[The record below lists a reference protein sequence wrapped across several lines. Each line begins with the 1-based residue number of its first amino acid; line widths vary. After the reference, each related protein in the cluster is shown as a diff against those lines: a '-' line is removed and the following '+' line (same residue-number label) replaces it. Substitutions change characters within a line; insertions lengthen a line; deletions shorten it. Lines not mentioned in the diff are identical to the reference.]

1 MERFKIVFFGLIVL
15 CLQMAC
21 RTRQVATNEV
31 SKTKTV
37 IRIQRDTI
45 LKTDPD
51 SSFYKA
57 WIDCI
62 NGKPVLKPNSETKK
76 AGNYLH
82 VPNVK
87 IEGNDLSVDCY
98 AVAQKLFKTWQ
109 QEYIEEHETV
119 STIRYPINV
128 SKPLTWWQKI
138 QIYLGR
144 IALLLSVVYLVY
156 RLIKQKLKIN

>member
-1 MERFKIVFFGLIVL
+1 MERFRIVFFGLIVL
-15 CLQMAC
+15 CLQVAC
-21 RTRQVATNEV
+21 RSRQVATNEV

-37 IRIQRDTI
+37 TRIQRDTI
-45 LKTDPD
+45 IKTDPD

-62 NGKPVLKPNSETKK
+62 NGKPVLKPSSEIKK

-87 IEGNDLSVDCY
+87 IEGNELNVDCY
-98 AVAQKLFKTWQ
+98 AVAQNLFKTWQ
-109 QEYIEEHETV
+109 QQYIEERETA
-119 STIRYPINV
+119 TIIRPPIEV
-128 SKPLTWWQKI
+128 EKPLTWWQNL

-144 IALLLSVVYLVY
+144 AALLLSVVYLVY